1 MLFAHTHFNERC
13 ISAVCS
19 CNEAQA
25 NQTSLKVKSHVI
37 HRSIYQN
44 QNQAIDILLTVN
56 QEIKMQQKQ
65 TTNLWDF

>member
-1 MLFAHTHFNERC
+1 MLFAHTHFNEQC
-13 ISAVCS
+13 VSAVYS

-25 NQTSLKVKSHVI
+25 NQTSLKEKSHVI
-37 HRSIYQN
+37 RRSIYQN

-65 TTNLWDF
+65 QIYGIF

>member
-1 MLFAHTHFNERC
+1 MLFAHTHFNEQC

-19 CNEAQA
+19 CNEAQV
-25 NQTSLKVKSHVI
+25 NQSSLKEKSHVI
-37 HRSIYQN
+37 RKSIYQD

-65 TTNLWDF
+65 QIYGIF